1 MLAETFAW
9 WLIVEAV
16 GLIALP
22 IALVLFRRLPGS
34 GIAYAKPLG
43 LLLGGYLFWLAL
55 TAHVL
60 PNRPGSIVWVFLGL
74 AAVDFWLLRRRW
86 RETLALLES
95 KAGLILAVEIVFMV
109 AFFVG
114 SHIKSYIPE
123 IVATEKPMD
132 FMFLNTADRSRYYP
146 PEDPWLAGFD
156 VSYYYFGYLIQ
167 AMLGNLAA
175 VKTSVA
181 FNLGLAS
188 TAALGA
194 TAAFGLGHDLAS
206 MLRRVPVRA
215 AVGAGVAAAIFVAL
229 LGNLEGAVEFGRANG
244 VVPDSVV
251 RQLDVANLDTT
262 KESDSC
268 LVPVVCIKYPDEKT
282 SFWWWW
288 RATRISP
295 DANSITEFP
304 FFSFILGD
312 LHPHVMSIPYVLMV
326 VALGLSLWRSEA
338 PLKSWRDRPL
348 MLLLSAVLLGGL
360 GFLNTWDLPTFGF
373 LLAMLVLLRNLA
385 GRPTRMPVLD
395 TLTFVTPLAALA
407 VLLYAPFYMTFGSQA
422 SGFAAVGDEA
432 TKPLHSVLFW
442 APLIAVCLPLPLAR
456 LAAAPGALKGTRV
469 LAAVALP
476 LVVLIFWA
484 LVLASGGDSV
494 SDAVSER
501 GVNWLTTVFFGGAL
515 SVCLL
520 ALWGSLSSADDDTDA
535 MTPVLG
541 MMSLALLLVYG
552 AELFYVKDVFENR
565 LNSVF
570 KLYYQAWLLLGVA
583 GGFSCM
589 WLLARWLPSAPS
601 LRLPKQALVGGIA
614 VVLAAALLYP
624 IGATLSRTEGL
635 SRGGRT
641 LDGTQYLRAENVNE
655 YLALDWLRQRAQP
668 GERLIEANT
677 EPDRASY
684 SPRSLVSAF
693 TGVPTVLGWPGH
705 EQQWAR
711 DAGVLVPRREDVDK
725 VYTTDSLEEAVAI
738 LRKYGVTYVYVG
750 SGYAEAYPA
759 AAITKFDSLQAV
771 FHSGDVIIYRVPP
784 ASPRA
789 GQ

>member
-1 MLAETFAW
+1 
-9 WLIVEAV
+9 
-16 GLIALP
+16 LP
-22 IALVLFRRLPGS
+22 IAFLLFQRLPGA
-34 GIAYAKPLG
+34 GYAFAKPLG
-43 LLLGGYLFWLAL
+43 LLLTGYLFWLAL
-55 TAHVL
+55 TAHLL

-74 AAVDFWLLRRRW
+74 AAIDWLLLRRRW

-95 KAGLILAVEIVFMV
+95 KAGLILAVEIVFTV

-123 IVATEKPMD
+123 IAATEKPMD
-132 FMFLNTADRSRYYP
+132 FMLLNTADRSRYYP

-167 AMLGNLAA
+167 AMIGNLAA

-181 FNLGLAS
+181 FNLGLTS

-206 MLRRVPVRA
+206 MLRRVPARA
-215 AVGAGVAAAIFVAL
+215 AIGAGVAAAIFVAL

-251 RQLDVANLDTT
+251 RRLDVANLESA

-326 VALGLSLWRSEA
+326 VALGLSLWRSET

-348 MLLLSAVLLGGL
+348 ILLLSAVLLGGL

-373 LLAMLVLLRNLA
+373 LLTLLVLLRNLA
-385 GRPTRMPVLD
+385 GRATRMPVLD
-395 TLTFVTPLAALA
+395 TLTFMTPLAALA

-422 SGFAAVGDEA
+422 GGFASVSDEA

-442 APLIAVCLPLPLAR
+442 APLLAVCLPLPLAR
-456 LAAAPGALKGTRV
+456 LAANRGSLSGGRVVAAL
-469 LAAVALP
+469 ALP
-476 LVVLIFWA
+476 LLVLIFWA
-484 LVLASGGDSV
+484 LLLARGGGSI

-520 ALWGSLSSADDDTDA
+520 ALGSSLSSVDDDTDA

-541 MMSLALLLVYG
+541 MMSLALLLIYG
-552 AELFYVKDVFENR
+552 AELIYVKDVFENR

-583 GGFSCM
+583 GGFSSA
-589 WLLARWLPSAPS
+589 WLLVRWLPSAPS
-601 LRLPKQALVGGIA
+601 LRLPKQVVVGGIA

-624 IGATLSRTEGL
+624 LSATLSRTEGL
-635 SRGGRT
+635 GRDGRT
-641 LDGTQYLRAENVNE
+641 LDGTLYLRAEDVNE

-668 GERLIEANT
+668 GERLIEANG
-677 EPDRASY
+677 DSY
-684 SPRSLVSAF
+684 SSGSLVSARS
-693 TGVPTVLGWPGH
+693 GVPTVLGWPGH
-705 EQQWAR
+705 EQQWGR
-711 DAGVLVPRREDVDK
+711 DAGVVLPRREDVDK

-738 LRKYGVTYVYVG
+738 LRKYGVTYVFVG

-759 AAITKFDSLQAV
+759 AAISKFDSLQAV

-784 ASPRA
+784 DSPRA